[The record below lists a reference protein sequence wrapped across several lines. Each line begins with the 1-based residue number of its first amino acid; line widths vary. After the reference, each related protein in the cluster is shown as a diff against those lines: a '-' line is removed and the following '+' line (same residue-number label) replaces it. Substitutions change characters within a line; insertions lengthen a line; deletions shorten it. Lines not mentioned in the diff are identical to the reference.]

1 MRKNI
6 DKRLWGVLG
15 KQQTYYSPQQF
26 LQGKTKVPLNANPF
40 DSWDTKRSRFYR
52 VDGYEN
58 NIQQHGVVPQ
68 ETSPIPT
75 ATPIPVSPTPTPS
88 ITPSATPTY
97 TPTTTPTPS
106 ITPSSSPPITY
117 FLQTENTED
126 IQTEGSDNLEI
137 EY

>member
-1 MRKNI
+1 MSKRI

-15 KQQTYYSPQQF
+15 KQQTYFSPQKQVE
-26 LQGKTKVPLNANPF
+26 GKSKTPLNSNAF
-40 DSWDTKRSRFYR
+40 DSWDAKRSKFKR

-68 ETSPIPT
+68 GTAPVPSPT

-88 ITPSATPTY
+88 ITPTQTQ
-97 TPTTTPTPS
+97 TTTPTFTP
-106 ITPSSSPPITY
+106 TPSATPPINY